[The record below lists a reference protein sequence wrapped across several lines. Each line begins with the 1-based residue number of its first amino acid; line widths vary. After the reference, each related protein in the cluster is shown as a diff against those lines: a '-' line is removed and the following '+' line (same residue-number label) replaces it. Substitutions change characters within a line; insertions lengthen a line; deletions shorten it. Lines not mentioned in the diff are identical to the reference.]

1 MSSDPEVFMKTESSR
16 IIESLHTHKLV
27 DGLTHNFYSYPA
39 RFSPELVKE
48 VIKNFSSSGD
58 WVFDPFMGGGTSI
71 VEALALGR
79 YAIGVDINSLAW
91 FVAVSKTT
99 PISSTDIVQLRE
111 WISNLS
117 NAKVEEYPSLEID
130 ELKRHFPKRFL
141 HVLDAFLESIDSL
154 KSQNAKRLARLAM
167 LKVYQNSLSNRDGY
181 PSSKELKQKLDI
193 ELNKILLGLEKFL
206 SACLDSGF
214 TKKEILLSRKLLNR
228 SSIGIE
234 TEKKIQDLIKKPRLV
249 FTSPPYPGV
258 HVLYNK
264 WQIASRKETILPY
277 YISGT
282 NDSKPEAFYTLGGR
296 SKTGIEKYFN
306 LVTQSFL
313 SVSRVIHP
321 KAIVAQLVG
330 FSDTS
335 IQLPLYLKA
344 MKEAGYKEIFP
355 LSQEGRRLWRNVP
368 NRKWY
373 TNRRDEWDASKE
385 VLLFHIKETKR
396 K

>member
-1 MSSDPEVFMKTESSR
+1 MKAESSR
-16 IIESLHTHKLV
+16 IIESLRTHKLV

-48 VIKNFSSSGD
+48 IIKNFSSPGD
-58 WVFDPFMGGGTSI
+58 WIFDPFMGGGTSI

-79 YAIGVDINSLAW
+79 NAIGVDINSLAW

-99 PISSTDIVQLRE
+99 PISSADITQLRE
-111 WISNLS
+111 WVSILS
-117 NAKVEEYPSLEID
+117 NAQAKDYPSLEID

-141 HVLDAFLESIDSL
+141 HSLDTFLESIECL
-154 KSQNAKRLARLAM
+154 KSQNAKRLARLVM
-167 LKVYQNSLSNRDGY
+167 LKVYQNSLSDRNGF
-181 PSSKELKQKLDI
+181 PSTKLLKEKLSTDL
-193 ELNKILLGLEKFL
+193 EKIILGLDKFL
-206 SACLDSGF
+206 KACQESGF
-214 TKKEILLSRKLLNR
+214 TKQEIVSSRRLINR

-234 TEKKIQDLIKKPRLV
+234 TEKKIQDLIKKTRLV

-264 WQIASRKETILPY
+264 WQIASRKETFLPY

-282 NDSKPEAFYTLGGR
+282 NDSQPEAYYTLGGR
-296 SKTGIEKYFN
+296 SKAGVEKYFD

-344 MKEAGYKEIFP
+344 MKDAGYKEIFP
-355 LSQEGRRLWRNVP
+355 LSQEGRRVWRDVP

-373 TNRRDEWDASKE
+373 TNGRDEWDASKE
-385 VLLFHIKETKR
+385 VLLFHLQHTR
-396 K
+396 KK

>member
-1 MSSDPEVFMKTESSR
+1 MKIDSSR
-16 IIESLHTHKLV
+16 IIESLRTHKLV

-48 VIKNFSSSGD
+48 IIKNFSSPGD
-58 WVFDPFMGGGTSI
+58 WIFDPFMGGGTSI

-91 FVAVSKTT
+91 FVSVSKTT
-99 PISSTDIVQLRE
+99 PISSTDISQLRE

-117 NAKVEEYPSLEID
+117 NVEAEEYPSLEID

-141 HVLDAFLESIDSL
+141 HSLDSFLESIGCL
-154 KSQNAKRLARLAM
+154 KSQNAKRLARLTM
-167 LKVYQNSLSNRDGY
+167 LKVYQSSLNSRSSY
-181 PSSKELKQKLDI
+181 PTSKELKQKLNI
-193 ELNKILLGLEKFL
+193 ELNKILLGLERFL
-206 SACLDSGF
+206 RACQDSGF
-214 TKKEILLSRKLLNR
+214 TKQDILSSRKLFNR
-228 SSIGIE
+228 STIGIE
-234 TEKKIQDLIKKPRLV
+234 TDEKIQSLIEKPRLV

-282 NDSKPEAFYTLGGR
+282 NDSQPEAYYTLGGR
-296 SKTGIEKYFN
+296 SKSGVEKYFE
-306 LVTQSFL
+306 LITQSFL
-313 SVSRVIHP
+313 SVSKVIHS
-321 KAIVAQLVG
+321 KSVVAQLVG
-330 FSDTS
+330 FSDSS

-344 MKEAGYKEIFP
+344 MEEAGYKEIFP
-355 LSQEGRRLWRNVP
+355 LTESKKRLWRDVP

-373 TNRRDEWDASKE
+373 TNIGDRWDSSKE
-385 VLLFHIKETKR
+385 VLLFHKVQSGK
-396 K
+396 